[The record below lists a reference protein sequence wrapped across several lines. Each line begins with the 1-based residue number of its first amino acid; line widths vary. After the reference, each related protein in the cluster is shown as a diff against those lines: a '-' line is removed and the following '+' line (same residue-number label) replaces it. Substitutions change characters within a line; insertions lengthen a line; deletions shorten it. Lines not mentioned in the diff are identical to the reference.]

1 MKQQYERYADQNDE
15 PLQKNNF
22 MKQNLDS
29 NSTDAPQLT
38 NIQLTNFQTYEQR
51 ELHVQTVR

>member
-15 PLQKNNF
+15 PLQKSNF

-29 NSTDAPQLT
+29 NSTDAPLLT
-38 NIQLTNFQTYEQR
+38 NIRLTNFQTYEQR